1 MARRRLILGVGVV
14 LIAAGAFLSTGPPQL
29 VLLNAS
35 LRLQYPW
42 IRGCGAL
49 LAGAGALLLTAVL
62 SRLALRLIAGVAA
75 IAAFAV
81 ALHLFRYRLEATA
94 AGLVSRGALGT
105 TVIGWKEIKS
115 VERGP
120 DLMVVSG
127 PGETSIRVDTTDF
140 GPEQRASLE
149 RTIARHVGEAGRP
162 AP

>member
-1 MARRRLILGVGVV
+1 MERRRFLLGASVALVA
-14 LIAAGAFLSTGPPQL
+14 IGAFLSTGPPRL
-29 VLLNAS
+29 VLLNAA

-42 IRGCGAL
+42 TRGCGAL

-94 AGLVSRGALGT
+94 AGLVSRGAIGT
-105 TVIGWKEIKS
+105 TAIGWKEIRS
-115 VERGP
+115 VDRGP
-120 DLMVVSG
+120 DLILVSG
-127 PGETSIRVDTTDF
+127 PGEARIRVDTTDF

>member
-1 MARRRLILGVGVV
+1 MARRFLLGAGVA
-14 LIAAGAFLSTGPPQL
+14 LIAIGAFLSTGPPRL

-42 IRGCGAL
+42 TRGFGAL
-49 LAGAGALLLTAVL
+49 LAGAGALVL
-62 SRLALRLIAGVAA
+62 ATVVSKLALRLIAGVAA
-75 IAAFAV
+75 IAAFMV

-105 TVIGWKEIKS
+105 TAIGWREIKS

-120 DLMVVSG
+120 DLLLVSG
-127 PGETSIRVDTTDF
+127 PGEARIRVDTTDF
-140 GPEQRASLE
+140 DPEQRASLE
-149 RTIARHVGEAGRP
+149 RTIARHVAEAGRP